1 MSPSA
6 APTVEAGPGEVAE
19 RAAEAVRSLNHLTL
33 VPPTLATVGWEHV
46 GDLYRVMA
54 DVRTLVERLP
64 QTLGQ
69 MAGHLGRSA
78 ETYET
83 DSGTDLGPHSAVAA
97 AVSALEAARCCI
109 GEAARHLGVA
119 QGAVSHLYEP
129 DPVDRGR

>member
-1 MSPSA
+1 MSSSA
-6 APTVEAGPGEVAE
+6 SPTVEAGPAEVAE
-19 RAAEAVRSLNHLTL
+19 RAAEAVRSLNHLIL
-33 VPPTLATVGWEHV
+33 VPPTPATVGWEHV

-54 DVRTLVERLP
+54 EVRILVDRLP

-83 DSGTDLGPHSAVAA
+83 DSGTDLGPKAVVVNAA
-97 AVSALEAARCCI
+97 AALEAARCCI
-109 GEAARHLGVA
+109 ADAARHLGVA
-119 QGAVSHLYEP
+119 QGEVSHLYEP

>member
-6 APTVEAGPGEVAE
+6 APTVEAGPAEVAE

-54 DVRTLVERLP
+54 EVRTLVDRLP

-69 MAGHLGRSA
+69 MVGHLGRSA
-78 ETYET
+78 ESYEA
-83 DSGTDLGPHSAVAA
+83 DSGTDLDPKAVVANAA
-97 AVSALEAARCCI
+97 AALEAARCCI
-109 GEAARHLGVA
+109 GDAARHLGVA
-119 QGAVSHLYEP
+119 QGEISHLYEP
-129 DPVDRGR
+129 HPADRGG